1 MSVSECTWHAWG
13 GRRTDAFAVGTTG
26 RGKGACEE
34 GFTCPWWTVE
44 QDATGG
50 SETEALKDLGVE

>member
-1 MSVSECTWHAWG
+1 MRVCVSG
-13 GRRTDAFAVGTTG
+13 GGRTDAFAVGTTA

-44 QDATGG
+44 QDTAGW

>member
-1 MSVSECTWHAWG
+1 MRGG
-13 GRRTDAFAVGTTG
+13 GRRTDAFAVGTTA

-44 QDATGG
+44 QDATGW